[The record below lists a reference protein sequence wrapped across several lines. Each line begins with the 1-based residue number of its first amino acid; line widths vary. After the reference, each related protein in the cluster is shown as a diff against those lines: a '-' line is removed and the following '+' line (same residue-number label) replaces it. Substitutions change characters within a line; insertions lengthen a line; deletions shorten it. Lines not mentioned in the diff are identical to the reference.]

1 MSERVHQKLIS
12 EAVSEFGLVPAIWT
26 TNQGGERLVKAGF
39 GRWRAL
45 VDTEEGLVQGEEG
58 EMHALVIGSKR
69 HRRVGF
75 QFTTDDTDV
84 VEVKPFDEVEPV

>member
-26 TNQGGERLVKAGF
+26 TDQGGHRLVKAGF

-58 EMHALVIGSKR
+58 ELHALLIGQGR

-84 VEVKPFDEVEPV
+84 VEVTPFDEVEPV

>member
-1 MSERVHQKLIS
+1 M
-12 EAVSEFGLVPAIWT
+12 
-26 TNQGGERLVKAGF
+26 
-39 GRWRAL
+39 
-45 VDTEEGLVQGEEG
+45 QGEEG

-84 VEVKPFDEVEPV
+84 VEVTLFDEVEPV